1 MMKVE
6 KVTQTK
12 EIYYCDIC
20 GKKLT
25 KKEYERTSPW
35 ACLHYL
41 TKYDKFSEEHDS
53 FSLGLD
59 LCDECNIELSKSI
72 LEEWYKFKQKCEEF
86 KKKGDK

>member
-25 KKEYERTSPW
+25 KKDTKFFGPW
-35 ACLHYL
+35 ATLHYL
-41 TKYDKFSEEHDS
+41 TKYDKYQEEHDD
-53 FSLGLD
+53 FSSRLD
-59 LCDECNIELSKSI
+59 LCTECNEKLSKLI